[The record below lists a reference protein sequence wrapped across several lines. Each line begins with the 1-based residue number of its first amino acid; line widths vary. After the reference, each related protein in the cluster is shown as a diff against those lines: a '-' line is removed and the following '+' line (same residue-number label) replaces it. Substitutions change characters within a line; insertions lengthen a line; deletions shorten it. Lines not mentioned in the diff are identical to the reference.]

1 MLNNNQTTAH
11 ITIDEIERD
20 PVAFRTLLD
29 ERGEVLLVNS
39 GIPIA
44 RLLAPT
50 KFKDPATKAAATPTE
65 KRHGS

>member
-11 ITIDEIERD
+11 ITIYEIERD
-20 PVAFRTLLD
+20 LLAFPTLLD
-29 ERGEVLLVNS
+29 ERGELLPVNS
-39 GIPIA
+39 GIPMA

-50 KFKDPATKAAATPTE
+50 KFKDPDMKAAATPTE